1 MSIKTERIGSNF
13 VKEISYILMEE
24 IKDPNIKFVT
34 ITSCDVTNDLS
45 YAKVYF
51 TVLDDTKK
59 EPEIP
64 EPKNQNPNS
73 TGAPNQLPG
82 SDNSNNP
89 LDKNKDEEIDYWKN
103 AFEKVSDALDI
114 KLNRKPMK
122 YVSDYINLADSIKA
136 TKKLNKEA
144 EDAVEE
150 FHNLF

>member
-59 EPEIP
+59 EEVLKSLNKAANFIEISLSKKIDIRKMP
-64 EPKNQNPNS
+64 QIS
-73 TGAPNQLPG
+73 FHY
-82 SDNSNNP
+82 DNSYEYG
-89 LDKNKDEEIDYWKN
+89 KNIEEK
-103 AFEKVSDALDI
+103 I
-114 KLNRKPMK
+114 KEIHAKE
-122 YVSDYINLADSIKA
+122 
-136 TKKLNKEA
+136 NK
-144 EDAVEE
+144 
-150 FHNLF
+150 

>member
-59 EPEIP
+59 EEVLKSLNKAANFIEISLSKKIDIRKMP
-64 EPKNQNPNS
+64 QIRFHY
-73 TGAPNQLPG
+73 
-82 SDNSNNP
+82 DNSYEYG
-89 LDKNKDEEIDYWKN
+89 KSIEEKIKEIHAKENK
-103 AFEKVSDALDI
+103 
-114 KLNRKPMK
+114 
-122 YVSDYINLADSIKA
+122 
-136 TKKLNKEA
+136 
-144 EDAVEE
+144 
-150 FHNLF
+150 

>member
-59 EPEIP
+59 EEVL
-64 EPKNQNPNS
+64 KS
-73 TGAPNQLPG
+73 
-82 SDNSNNP
+82 
-89 LDKNKDEEIDYWKN
+89 
-103 AFEKVSDALDI
+103 
-114 KLNRKPMK
+114 
-122 YVSDYINLADSIKA
+122 
-136 TKKLNKEA
+136 LNKAANFIEISLSKKIDIRKMPQISFHYDNLY
-144 EDAVEE
+144 EYEKSIEE
-150 FHNLF
+150 KIKEIHAKENK